1 MKTGLI
7 FDMDGTLWNPSEAAA
22 KSWSEKVR
30 QLGYNRPD
38 ITKEDFMGIMGAT
51 MDKVAEAFF
60 GDLPEEERLNLL
72 SECGK
77 HENEYL
83 RTHDGGAYPELKETL
98 DVLSQKYDLF
108 IVSNCQ
114 SGYIEAFLEFNNYGD
129 YFKDIACYGDNL
141 KVKSEN
147 IALIVERNGI
157 ENAYYIGDVQG
168 DYDSSKAAGVK
179 FIHAAYG
186 FGEIDDVVPKIDKIS
201 DLPALMENI
210 LNV

>member
-1 MKTGLI
+1 MKIGLI
-7 FDMDGTLWNPSEAAA
+7 FDMDGTLWNPSEAASR
-22 KSWSEKVR
+22 SWSERVR

-38 ITKEDFMGIMGAT
+38 ITQKDFTNIMGAT

-60 GDLPEEERLNLL
+60 GDLPKEEQLNLL

-77 HENEYL
+77 FENEYL

-98 DVLSQKYDLF
+98 EILSQKYDLY

-114 SGYIEAFLEFNNYGD
+114 SGYIEAFLEFNNFGN
-129 YFKDIACYGDNL
+129 YFKDITCYGDNL

-157 ENAYYIGDVQG
+157 EDAYYIGDVQG

-186 FGEIDDVVPKIDKIS
+186 FGEINDTVPKIDKIS
-201 DLPALMENI
+201 DLPALMESI